1 MHKEKPSKVQKGFGE
16 DGQGGQEES
25 VEGLHHGVVEE
36 EEELEE
42 VVLVEDEDDE
52 EEDASERRR
61 TNRRPGTVGETPTPA
76 KRTRARGSPY
86 DSEKRPEIASLANWT
101 ALSKMAVVKPGT
113 SLATI
118 LPRLATGAE
127 PGERETT
134 TCKMM
139 WARPL

>member
-1 MHKEKPSKVQKGFGE
+1 M
-16 DGQGGQEES
+16 
-25 VEGLHHGVVEE
+25 EGLHHGVVEE

-42 VVLVEDEDDE
+42 VVLVDE
-52 EEDASERRR
+52 EEVDDEDATERRR
-61 TNRRPGTVGETPTPA
+61 TKRRPGATGEAPSPA
-76 KRTRARGSPY
+76 KRARARGNPY
-86 DSEKRPEIASLANWT
+86 DSEKRSEIASLANWT

-139 WARPL
+139 WAKPL